1 MYLKNVS
8 SNLTS
13 FSYSL
18 NIHYYKNNPSKV
30 EMHSI
35 FLHSFHLKKITQ
47 HVLLTFSSSCNLHSS
62 DVTQGYEEQRMN
74 VRLAFE
80 EIFGTA
86 VTDSNT
92 SSMTITALQN
102 FFCPQVSF
110 CTGSP
115 QKPRFWRILRKFSYQ
130 WKQKALI
137 QKDEDMGSKPKKMEV
152 LWKAS
157 RKKKN

>member
-1 MYLKNVS
+1 
-8 SNLTS
+8 
-13 FSYSL
+13 
-18 NIHYYKNNPSKV
+18 
-30 EMHSI
+30 MHSI

-102 FFCPQVSF
+102 FFCPQVRLLFWVSTKTTILENFKKILLSMETKSF
-110 CTGSP
+110 DSE
-115 QKPRFWRILRKFSYQ
+115 R
-130 WKQKALI
+130 
-137 QKDEDMGSKPKKMEV
+137 
-152 LWKAS
+152 
-157 RKKKN
+157 

>member
-1 MYLKNVS
+1 M
-8 SNLTS
+8 
-13 FSYSL
+13 
-18 NIHYYKNNPSKV
+18 
-30 EMHSI
+30 
-35 FLHSFHLKKITQ
+35 
-47 HVLLTFSSSCNLHSS
+47 
-62 DVTQGYEEQRMN
+62 TQGYEEQRMN
-74 VRLAFE
+74 VRVAFE
-80 EIFGTA
+80 EIFATA

-102 FFCPQVSF
+102 FVHRSGFCS
-110 CTGSP
+110 GSP
-115 QKPRFWRILRKFSYQ
+115 QKPRFWKILRKFSYQ